1 MAVDR
6 ADGAT
11 QFERISRLRGRA
23 FEVLSLAASMVGI
36 LMLAVLLVYVTVD
49 AFNLQNASAG
59 WLLSYYV
66 TLVLP
71 FLAFSLYSARDRAL
85 LGRTALVLGVG
96 MVASAAVFTGID
108 RFVRSVPR
116 LSWPLF
122 YLFVVVVPTTA
133 YVGFVG
139 SRRPVGLVG
148 LGVTGRLVGGAG
160 MGAALFALFGIFQA
174 NTWLWAYTL
183 GVFPAVCVY
192 VYSHRVLESPM
203 PFSAGVVA
211 LAGAVVSLRRG
222 NPTALGLLALSVAPA
237 GAFFLRYGGRTR
249 SRRDRLLGLVA
260 LVVAVGGFLASTTL
274 GLALTTVFPVRPIT
288 FWIYTWTLV
297 VPLSAVVAV
306 LVAGRSTRAQGVVGG
321 GLVFLLAAGVSQ
333 LAAFVGV
340 TPSTALL
347 YLLATSVPVVTYGQR
362 TVEEGEGVPG
372 LALPAVLVGGSL
384 AGAAVVRVMEFGAP
398 NPWLD
403 PSFLSGIANPVPTA
417 TGFFPPIV
425 GSVLVISMVAVF
437 SFVLGV
443 GTAVFLEEY
452 TPDSGPIAVVTRVV
466 QVNIANLAAVPSV
479 VYGLLGLG
487 VFVNLVGFGLGTA
500 ITAAVTLS
508 LLILPITVISAQEAI
523 RSVPDSLR
531 NASYAMGATRWQTT
545 RKVVLPE
552 AFSGILTGTILALG
566 RAIGETAPLIMIG
579 APSVVFSAPDGVSDK
594 VAAMPMQIFVWSSS
608 AKTEFQYGVL
618 AAGVVTLLA
627 VLLALNG
634 TAIILRNRS
643 ERE

>member
-1 MAVDR
+1 
-6 ADGAT
+6 
-11 QFERISRLRGRA
+11 
-23 FEVLSLAASMVGI
+23 
-36 LMLAVLLVYVTVD
+36 
-49 AFNLQNASAG
+49 
-59 WLLSYYV
+59 
-66 TLVLP
+66 
-71 FLAFSLYSARDRAL
+71 
-85 LGRTALVLGVG
+85 

-116 LSWPLF
+116 LSWPLC

-148 LGVTGRLVGGAG
+148 LGVTGRLVGGAR

-237 GAFFLRYGGRTR
+237 GAFFFRYGGRTR

-274 GLALTTVFPVRPIT
+274 GLALTTVSPVRPIT

-306 LVAGRSTRAQGVVGG
+306 LVAGRSTRAQGVVSG
-321 GLVFLLAAGVSQ
+321 GLVF
-333 LAAFVGV
+333 
-340 TPSTALL
+340 
-347 YLLATSVPVVTYGQR
+347 LLATSVPVVTYGQR

-594 VAAMPMQIFVWSSS
+594 VAAMPMQISSGPPRRRRSSS
-608 AKTEFQYGVL
+608 TVFSRRAW
-618 AAGVVTLLA
+618 
-627 VLLALNG
+627 
-634 TAIILRNRS
+634 
-643 ERE
+643 